1 MTDLLELKTARY
13 KGVEFLFDLMTTT
26 GGNRLIKFNFPGSD
40 KQAIERQGKAPRAF
54 TITAVIPHENYFQQR
69 DDLLRVLED
78 GESGVLTHP
87 TFGDIENVTNGV
99 YTLTEKLTEI
109 GRAQIKIPFE
119 VNDAPGIPNQSGNL
133 ASQVQEQGFAVNTQL
148 ADDLTKTY
156 NVDLNFFGNF
166 SDARLNLTNVA
177 TAFTAAAEFAEPL
190 TDNIAGFRQS
200 IRSFSANIGSLIQE
214 PSQLATEING
224 LFEDLNRLYD
234 SPSTL
239 FGAFGLLF
247 LFGNDDPVVSP
258 TTVGLQQRKENRD
271 VLRTVMRAEALSF
284 AYLNAAQID
293 YQTTENL
300 DATQDQLE
308 AQYDD
313 IRTNQTISNAALEQL
328 DVVRV
333 TTQKTLDDVRVN
345 TRTIITV
352 ETPRIP
358 LSVLVY
364 SYYGSTEL
372 VEVIAEL
379 NKVKQNAFVEGEL
392 RILTE

>member
-13 KGVEFLFDLMTTT
+13 KGVEFLFDLLTTT
-26 GGNRLIKFNFPGSD
+26 GGNRQIKFNFPNSD
-40 KQAIERQGKAPRAF
+40 KQAIERQGKAPRSF
-54 TITAVIPHENYFQQR
+54 TITAIIPHENYFQQR
-69 DDLLRVLED
+69 DNLLRVLED

-99 YTLTEKLTEI
+99 YTLTEKLTEL

-119 VNDAPGIPNQSGNL
+119 VNDAPGTPNQSDNL
-133 ASQVQEQGFAVNTQL
+133 ASQVQEQNTAVNTQL
-148 ADDLTKTY
+148 ADDLTNTY
-156 NVDLNFFGNF
+156 SVDLNFFGNF
-166 SDARLNLTNVA
+166 SDARLNLGSVA

-224 LFEDLNRLYD
+224 LFEDLNRLYE
-234 SPSTL
+234 SPETL
-239 FGAFGLLF
+239 LGALGLLF
-247 LFGNDDPVVSP
+247 LFGSDDPVISP
-258 TTVGLQQRKENRD
+258 TTTGLQQRKENRD
-271 VLRTVMRAEALSF
+271 VLRTVMRTEALSF
-284 AYLNAAQID
+284 AYLNATQID

-300 DATQDQLE
+300 DATQVQLE
-308 AQYDD
+308 DQYRD
-313 IRTNQTISNAALEQL
+313 IRDNQTISNAALEQL
-328 DVVRV
+328 DIVRV
-333 TTQKTLDDVRVN
+333 TTQKTLDVVRVN

-364 SYYGSTEL
+364 SYYGSTAL
-372 VEVIAEL
+372 VGVIAEL
-379 NKVKQNAFVEGEL
+379 NNIQQNAFVEGQI

>member
-54 TITAVIPHENYFQQR
+54 TITAIIPHENYFQQR

-119 VNDAPGIPNQSGNL
+119 VNDAPGIPNQSENL
-133 ASQVQEQGFAVNTQL
+133 ASQVQEQGSAVNTQL
-148 ADDLTKTY
+148 ADDLTNTY

-234 SPSTL
+234 SPATL

-247 LFGNDDPVVSP
+247 LFGDDDPVISP

-333 TTQKTLDDVRVN
+333 TTQKTLDVVRVN
-345 TRTIITV
+345 TRTVITV